1 MEILT
6 WEAISIVASVVAST
20 IAVLARLNHVENDYQ
35 AGRAKLKDLENQYM
49 KVSKTLE
56 VQEKELQR
64 LKAQLSREFNNIAWQ
79 LKIIIGTLKDIENFL
94 ERNGYTKGTRG
105 EILEEEDTR
114 GFMLRKIRELD
125 SEE

>member
-1 MEILT
+1 M
-6 WEAISIVASVVAST
+6 VSVVAST

-56 VQEKELQR
+56 VQEKEIQR